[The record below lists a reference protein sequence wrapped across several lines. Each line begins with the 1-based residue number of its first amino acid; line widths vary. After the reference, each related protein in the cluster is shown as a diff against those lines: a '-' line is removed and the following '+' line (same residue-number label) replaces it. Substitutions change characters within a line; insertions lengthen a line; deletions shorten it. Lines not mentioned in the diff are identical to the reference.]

1 MASITMPLFKSRLR
15 AFRGRRLRGAAIA
28 CCAFGLLALGQAASA
43 EAPPLSA
50 LGRQAMGFLPPAPAS
65 RTTPAF
71 VFFAPTPAV
80 AEEAAALGEFA
91 WRELG
96 AALGLP
102 PAPAGGAVIL
112 LADPESWRG
121 LLRQGGL
128 RPDAQAFQYRQ
139 EICLLWTGNAV
150 SNTARLAFELAHLRV
165 GQVCGARSPLWLDE
179 GLCGYL
185 SWDITQR
192 YYALQHRR
200 LTLSRPAVAPRNKL
214 SLADVLACRTPPD
227 DPVAARAFF
236 RQAEELVR
244 ALVRRFG
251 QDRLVEFLQ
260 ALCDT
265 STTLE
270 DLLRARFQY
279 GAEDWAGLEGE
290 MQAAAQ
296 RARGP

>member
-1 MASITMPLFKSRLR
+1 
-15 AFRGRRLRGAAIA
+15 
-28 CCAFGLLALGQAASA
+28 
-43 EAPPLSA
+43 
-50 LGRQAMGFLPPAPAS
+50 MGFLSPVPAS

-71 VFFAPTPAV
+71 AFFAPTPAV
-80 AEEAAALGEFA
+80 AEEAAVLGEFA

-96 AALGLP
+96 TDLGLP
-102 PAPAGGAVIL
+102 PAPTSGTVVL
-112 LADPESWRG
+112 LADPESWRR
-121 LLRQGGL
+121 LLRQAGL
-128 RPDAQAFQYRQ
+128 RPDAQAFQYQQ
-139 EICLLWTGNAV
+139 EIYLLWTGHTV
-150 SNTARLAFELAHLRV
+150 SNTTRLAFELAHLRV

-200 LTLSRPAVAPRNKL
+200 LTLSRPAVEPRNKL
-214 SLADVLACRTPPD
+214 SLADVLAYRTPPD
-227 DPVAARAFF
+227 DPVTARAFY

-251 QDRLVEFLQ
+251 RERLIEFLQ

-265 STTLE
+265 STTLA
-270 DLLRARFQY
+270 DLLRTRFQY
-279 GAEDWAGLEGE
+279 GAEDWAALEGE